1 MVITYYFCIMVT
13 EEEKKFIEYWEAN
26 RLKRKKILFQLMI
39 GLPAGLLFGLPIL
52 LTVIFNDWYK
62 NLQFITPSQVI
73 VVIVAV
79 LGIAVFYG
87 LFKMKYS
94 WETNE
99 QLYKELKFKSE
110 KQEEI
115 FDGV

>member
-1 MVITYYFCIMVT
+1 MVT
-13 EEEKKFIEYWEAN
+13 DEEKKFIDYWESN
-26 RLKRKKILFQLMI
+26 RLRRKKILFQLMI

-52 LTVIFNDWYK
+52 LTLIFNQWYK

-79 LGIAVFYG
+79 LGIAIFYG

-99 QLYKELKFKSE
+99 QLYKELKFKAE
-110 KQEEI
+110 KH
-115 FDGV
+115 DGATDPV